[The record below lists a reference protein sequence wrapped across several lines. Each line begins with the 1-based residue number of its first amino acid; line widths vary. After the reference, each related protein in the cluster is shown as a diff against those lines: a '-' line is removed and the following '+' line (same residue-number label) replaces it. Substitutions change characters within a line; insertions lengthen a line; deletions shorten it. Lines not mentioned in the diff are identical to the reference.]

1 MAKNQSAQSGQALQF
16 HPVTQEEIREH
27 NRKVGDLIHS
37 FALLRDIE
45 ERRLLSAHEITADLM
60 TEAMQANIR
69 KAQQDVWMYGGIMQK
84 LEELYLTP
92 ALKNG
97 GAS

>member
-1 MAKNQSAQSGQALQF
+1 MTEALQF
-16 HPVTQEEIREH
+16 HPFTQEAIREH
-27 NRKVGDLIHS
+27 NLKVGNLIDS
-37 FALLRDIE
+37 FALLRNIE
-45 ERRLLSAHEITADLM
+45 AHRLLSVHEITADLM
-60 TEAMQANIR
+60 TEAMQVNIR

-97 GAS
+97 GAA